1 MNQVTKTDAMRLI
14 AQDRAGHLAQAD
26 ANSDV
31 VELALGDTDCA
42 D

>member
-1 MNQVTKTDAMRLI
+1 MNLATKTDAMRLI
-14 AQDRAGHLAQAD
+14 AQDRAGILAQAL

-31 VELALGDTDCA
+31 VELVLGDTDCK